1 MLEHQILSMISERRF
16 RFAIVCASSAC
27 PSLLEQAYIEQAY
40 IEQAYIGH
48 QVLSQLEKNTT
59 DFFSRRKNC
68 RFDYRRN
75 AIRWLPILMW
85 SSEDFGRDDAS
96 ILVRIRDWL
105 PAESRNE
112 LRIRTE
118 PRIRQF
124 QMFRCLDSDRGL
136 NTQ

>member
-1 MLEHQILSMISERRF
+1 MMSERRF
-16 RFAIVCASSAC
+16 RFAIVCASSGC
-27 PSLLEQAYIEQAY
+27 PSLLKQAC
-40 IEQAYIGH
+40 IGH

-96 ILVRIRDWL
+96 ILVCILVRIRD
-105 PAESRNE
+105 
-112 LRIRTE
+112 
-118 PRIRQF
+118 
-124 QMFRCLDSDRGL
+124 
-136 NTQ
+136 